1 MSYHDAPGLGR
12 RLVRLPGQLLLAL
25 VNATALLVIAACVLA
40 LVVLNRVDSAG
51 ERIAG
56 NVTEAALARLQVSPG
71 EFKSRIEALDG
82 KISALRTQLS
92 DPELKDHWEVAQ
104 QLKDL
109 NRNLA
114 DIKLAAAGLS
124 AAGPQIT
131 ETAFEQAGDMLTG
144 ALYALRG
151 CQVEVKDAEPSS

>member
-25 VNATALLVIAACVLA
+25 VNATALLVIAACVLS

-51 ERIAG
+51 ERIAS
-56 NVTEAALARLQVSPG
+56 NVTEAALARLQVSPAD
-71 EFKSRIEALDG
+71 FKARIEALDE
-82 KISALRTQLS
+82 KISALMAEIT
-92 DPELKDHWEVAQ
+92 DPDLKDHWEVAQ

-124 AAGPQIT
+124 AAGPEIT
-131 ETAFEQAGDMLTG
+131 DTAFRQAGDMLTR
-144 ALYALRG
+144 ALYTLRG
-151 CQVEVKDAEPSS
+151 CETVVEDSGPSS

>member
-25 VNATALLVIAACVLA
+25 VNATALLVIAACVLS
-40 LVVLNRVDSAG
+40 LLVLNRVDTAG

-71 EFKSRIEALDG
+71 EFKARIEALDG
-82 KISALRTQLS
+82 KITTLAAQLS
-92 DPELKDHWEVAQ
+92 DPDLRDHWEVAQ
-104 QLKDL
+104 QLKEL

-114 DIKLAAAGLS
+114 DIRLAAVGLS
-124 AAGPQIT
+124 AAGPEIT
-131 ETAFEQAGDMLTG
+131 DTAFEQAGDMLTS
-144 ALYALRG
+144 ALYTLRG
-151 CQVEVKDAEPSS
+151 CETALEDSEPSS

>member
-25 VNATALLVIAACVLA
+25 VNATALLVIAACVLS

-56 NVTEAALARLQVSPG
+56 NVTEAALARLQVSPAD
-71 EFKSRIEALDG
+71 FKARIEALDG
-82 KISALRTQLS
+82 KVSALRAELA
-92 DPELKDHWEVAQ
+92 DPDLKDHWEVAQ

-109 NRNLA
+109 NRNLT

-131 ETAFEQAGDMLTG
+131 ETAFEQAGDMLTD
-144 ALYALRG
+144 ALYTLRG
-151 CQVEVKDAEPSS
+151 CEMAVQSSEPSS

>member
-25 VNATALLVIAACVLA
+25 VNATALLIIAACVLS

-56 NVTEAALARLQVSPG
+56 NVTEAALARLQVSPAD
-71 EFKSRIEALDG
+71 FKARIEALDG
-82 KISALRTQLS
+82 KVSALRAELA
-92 DPELKDHWEVAQ
+92 DPDLKDHWEVAQ

-131 ETAFEQAGDMLTG
+131 ETAFEQAGDMLTD
-144 ALYALRG
+144 ALYTLRG
-151 CQVEVKDAEPSS
+151 CEMAVQSSEPSS